1 MDSVINEK
9 ELEKQDII
17 EAKKIDEIVKNNL
30 NLLDEYPVL
39 EMEYNRDGTKKSF
52 YILANEKNIK
62 ETQLKSD
69 ENELDFS
76 YSQNKISKEAY
87 ERQKNI
93 MSMKLIDQNLVYDNL
108 IFEIIKNEELEDLKE
123 QVRSANLNEIDL
135 QRLASSLS
143 SIAENKIDEFQR
155 NNKEFKEDN
164 ISYWNYKYDVIA
176 KNYAKIRELESFI
189 LSMIK

>member
-76 YSQNKISKEAY
+76 YSQNKITKEAY

-164 ISYWNYKYDVIA
+164 VSYWNYKYDVIA